1 MLLLLYMI
9 YFQYPMSE
17 AFIIREFF
25 LATLCLFWKMNGL
38 NATLR
43 AIEIEVENLMETL
56 NQLKPKDLVKSLIG

>member
-1 MLLLLYMI
+1 
-9 YFQYPMSE
+9 MSE
-17 AFIIREFF
+17 AFAFIIGFYLGSF